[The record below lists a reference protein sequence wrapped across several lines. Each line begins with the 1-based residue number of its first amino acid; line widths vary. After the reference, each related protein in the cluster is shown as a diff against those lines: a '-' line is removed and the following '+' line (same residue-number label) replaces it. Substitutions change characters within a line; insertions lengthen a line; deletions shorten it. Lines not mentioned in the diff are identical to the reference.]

1 MAVDTRDKRFSMIN
15 FLADVP
21 WALPNP
27 DGTIGT
33 ADRAILLNLYAGIL
47 PGEVVSV
54 ETPAARIYT
63 VPAEARIYT
72 VPARN

>member
-1 MAVDTRDKRFSMIN
+1 MAIDTRNKRFSMIN

-27 DGTIGT
+27 DGAISA
-33 ADRAILLNLYAGIL
+33 ADRAMLLNLYVGISL
-47 PGEVVSV
+47 GEVVSV

-63 VPAEARIYT
+63 VPAETRIYT